1 MVFEHFIESHVY
13 PKKRDL
19 LVMKRSKIK
28 DRMIFLVNKMAVMM
42 RENNFIFCCNDQQA
56 GLVSIRVSN
65 EAEHEKREV

>member
-1 MVFEHFIESHVY
+1 
-13 PKKRDL
+13 
-19 LVMKRSKIK
+19 MKRRKIK